1 MNKQFI
7 IFRYYVNDELLN
19 QDVKLVDEDTINTHL
34 SYSYFLTLDKWDEL
48 VTIGEIT
55 LISRNNKIVLTC
67 F

>member
-19 QDVKLVDEDTINTHL
+19 QEVKLVDEDTINNHL
-34 SYSYFLTLDKWDEL
+34 SNSYFLTLDKWDEL
-48 VTIGEIT
+48 VDIGEIT